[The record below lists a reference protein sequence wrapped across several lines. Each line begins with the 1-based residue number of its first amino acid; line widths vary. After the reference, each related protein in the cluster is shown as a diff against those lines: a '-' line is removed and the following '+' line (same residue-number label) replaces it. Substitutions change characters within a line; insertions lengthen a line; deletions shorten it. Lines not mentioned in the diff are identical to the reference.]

1 LLENAFYTQGV
12 LTTALYKPG
21 SDFDKAAAAV
31 MIALD
36 IYIKNE
42 II

>member
-1 LLENAFYTQGV
+1 LLENAF
-12 LTTALYKPG
+12 YKPG